1 MYKAINQEGE
11 RRLFRHLTEACEFA
25 GKSYHSVY
33 RSFKLGKPVEG
44 IEEVEESLV
53 HTISRE
59 EVEQIVKG
67 TLDSEQYAYAFTH
80 MEPDGSILFV

>member
-1 MYKAINQEGE
+1 MYKAMSQEGE
-11 RRLFRHLTEACEFA
+11 RRLFHHLTEACEFA

-44 IEEVEESLV
+44 IEEVEDSKV
-53 HTISRE
+53 QAIFRD
-59 EVEQIVKG
+59 EVYEAIRNELGSGV
-67 TLDSEQYAYAFTH
+67 YTH

>member
-1 MYKAINQEGE
+1 MYKAQNQYGV
-11 RRLFRHLTEACEFA
+11 RRLFHHLTEACEFA

-44 IEEVEESLV
+44 IEEVEEGLV

-59 EVEQIVKG
+59 EVFE
-67 TLDSEQYAYAFTH
+67 AFRSDMGNAVYTH

>member
-1 MYKAINQEGE
+1 MYKAINAQGE
-11 RRLFRHLTEACEFA
+11 RRLFHHLTEACEFA

-33 RSFKLGKPVEG
+33 RAFKLGKPVEG
-44 IEEVEESLV
+44 IEEVNESLV

-59 EVEQIVKG
+59 EVFE
-67 TLDSEQYAYAFTH
+67 AFRSDMGNAVYTH

>member
-1 MYKAINQEGE
+1 MYKAINAQGE
-11 RRLFRHLTEACEFA
+11 RRLFHHLTEACEFA

-33 RSFKLGKPVEG
+33 RAFKLGKAVGG
-44 IEEVEESLV
+44 IEEVDESEV

-59 EVEQIVKG
+59 EVFE
-67 TLDSEQYAYAFTH
+67 AFRSDMGNAVYIH

>member
-11 RRLFRHLTEACEFA
+11 RRLFHHLTEACEFA

-33 RSFKLGKPVEG
+33 RAFKLGKAVEG
-44 IEEVEESLV
+44 IEEVEEGEV
-53 HTISRE
+53 GTISRE
-59 EVEQIVKG
+59 SVKLIVK
-67 TLDSEQYAYAFTH
+67 DSLGIYAPYVYIH

>member
-1 MYKAINQEGE
+1 MYKAINPQGE
-11 RRLFRHLTEACEFA
+11 RRLFHHLTEACEFA

-33 RSFKLGKPVEG
+33 RAFKLGKPVEG
-44 IEEVEESLV
+44 IEEVDESLV

-59 EVEQIVKG
+59 EVFE
-67 TLDSEQYAYAFTH
+67 AFRSDMGNAVYTH

>member
-1 MYKAINQEGE
+1 MYKAISQEGE
-11 RRLFRHLTEACEFA
+11 RRLFHHLTEACEFA

-33 RSFKLGKPVEG
+33 RAFKLGKPVDG
-44 IEEVEESLV
+44 IEEVDKSLV

-59 EVEQIVKG
+59 EVFE
-67 TLDSEQYAYAFTH
+67 AFRCDMGNAVYTH

>member
-11 RRLFRHLTEACEFA
+11 RRLFHHLTEACEFA

-33 RSFKLGKPVEG
+33 RSFKLGKAVGG
-44 IEEVEESLV
+44 IEEVDESLV

-59 EVEQIVKG
+59 EGFE
-67 TLDSEQYAYAFTH
+67 AFRSDMGNAVYTH